1 MTRDEARAVAGK
13 QWDGLAHE
21 YKVLLEPRDL
31 GRLLAALELLPAAGK
46 ARRVWLFDT
55 PKRELKRAGLT
66 LRLKQKNKGA
76 DFTVK
81 ARPVL
86 LPLLKGAWL
95 RSRDLELEADIVDG
109 HRLLSA
115 AVERDVALPFAP
127 AARTLS
133 PLQRALVA
141 QLAQTT
147 LPFERLRQTRAAEV
161 TVWKAEPLV
170 VERWRLPGG
179 GTALEVSATVPG
191 AQLQPLRLWLDL
203 FLETAKVRRARA
215 QRTKVEALLSTLPRR

>member
-1 MTRDEARAVAGK
+1 MTRAEARAVARK
-13 QWDGLAHE
+13 EWERLPHE
-21 YKVLLEPRDL
+21 YKLLLEPRDL
-31 GRLLAALELLPAAGK
+31 PRLLDALEKAPGAGK
-46 ARRVWLFDT
+46 RRRVWLFDT
-55 PKRELKRAGLT
+55 PSRELKATGLT
-66 LRLKQKNKGA
+66 LRLREKNKHA

-95 RSRDLELEADIVDG
+95 RSRALELEADIVDG
-109 HRLLSA
+109 YRLLSA
-115 AVERDVALPFAP
+115 AVEREVTLPFVPTAG
-127 AARTLS
+127 TLS

-141 QLAQTT
+141 ELAQTAV
-147 LPFERLRQTRAAEV
+147 PWPRLRQTRAAEV

-179 GTALEVSATVPG
+179 GTMLELSATVG
-191 AQLQPLRLWLDL
+191 GGELQPLRLWLDL
-203 FLETAKVRRARA
+203 LLEKARVRRARA